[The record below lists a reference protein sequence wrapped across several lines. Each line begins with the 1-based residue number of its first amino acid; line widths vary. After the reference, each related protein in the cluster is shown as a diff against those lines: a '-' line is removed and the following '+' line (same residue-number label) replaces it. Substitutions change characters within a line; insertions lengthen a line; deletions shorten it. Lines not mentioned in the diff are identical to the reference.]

1 MSKKIENVVE
11 SIEETKDQIETTGKE
26 IEKVLEETG
35 KEIEKVLE
43 ETGKDVSSNVEQLNT
58 ILDVYQPIVEKLT
71 SWIGYGLV
79 FIGLLLLVNVALIM
93 YLVIRK

>member
-1 MSKKIENVVE
+1 MAKVDDVVE
-11 SIEETKDQIETTGKE
+11 SIEETKEQI
-26 IEKVLEETG
+26 EETG

-43 ETGKDVSSNVEQLNT
+43 ETGKDVSANVEQLNT

-79 FIGLLLLVNVALIM
+79 FIGFLLLVNVMLIM
-93 YLVIRK
+93 YPVIRK

>member
-1 MSKKIENVVE
+1 MAKVDDVVE
-11 SIEETKDQIETTGKE
+11 SIEETKDQIE
-26 IEKVLEETG
+26 ETG

-43 ETGKDVSSNVEQLNT
+43 ATGKDVSQNVEQLNT

-71 SWIGYGLV
+71 SWIGYGLI
-79 FIGLLLLVNVALIM
+79 FIGLLLLVNMMLIM

>member
-35 KEIEKVLE
+35 K
-43 ETGKDVSSNVEQLNT
+43 DVSNNVEQLNT
-58 ILDVYQPIVEKLT
+58 ILDVYQPIVAKLT

-79 FIGLLLLVNVALIM
+79 FIGLLLLVNVILIM

>member
-11 SIEETKDQIETTGKE
+11 SIEETKDQIET
-26 IEKVLEETG
+26 TG

>member
-1 MSKKIENVVE
+1 MAKVDDVVE
-11 SIEETKDQIETTGKE
+11 SIEETKEQI
-26 IEKVLEETG
+26 EETG

-43 ETGKDVSSNVEQLNT
+43 ETGKDVSQNVEQLNT

-71 SWIGYGLV
+71 SWIGYGLI
-79 FIGLLLLVNVALIM
+79 FIGLLLLVNVMLIM

>member
-1 MSKKIENVVE
+1 MAKVDDVVE
-11 SIEETKDQIETTGKE
+11 SIEETKEQI
-26 IEKVLEETG
+26 
-35 KEIEKVLE
+35 E
-43 ETGKDVSSNVEQLNT
+43 ETGKDVSANVEQLNT

-79 FIGLLLLVNVALIM
+79 FIGLLLLVNVMLIM

>member
-1 MSKKIENVVE
+1 MAKIDNVVE
-11 SIEETKDQIETTGKE
+11 SIEETKDQIE
-26 IEKVLEETG
+26 
-35 KEIEKVLE
+35 
-43 ETGKDVSSNVEQLNT
+43 ETGKDVSNNVEQLNT

-79 FIGLLLLVNVALIM
+79 FIGLLLLVNVILIM

>member
-1 MSKKIENVVE
+1 MAKVDDVVE
-11 SIEETKDQIETTGKE
+11 SIEETKDQIE
-26 IEKVLEETG
+26 ETG

-43 ETGKDVSSNVEQLNT
+43 ATGKDVSQNVAQLNT

-71 SWIGYGLV
+71 SWIGYGLI
-79 FIGLLLLVNVALIM
+79 FIGLLLLVNVMLIM

>member
-1 MSKKIENVVE
+1 MAKVDDVVE
-11 SIEETKDQIETTGKE
+11 SIEETKEQI
-26 IEKVLEETG
+26 EETG

-43 ETGKDVSSNVEQLNT
+43 ETGKDVSANVEQLNT

-79 FIGLLLLVNVALIM
+79 FIGLLLLVNVMLIM
-93 YLVIRK
+93 YLVIKK

>member
-11 SIEETKDQIETTGKE
+11 SIEETKDQIE
-26 IEKVLEETG
+26 ETG
-35 KEIEKVLE
+35 KDIEKVLE
-43 ETGKDVSSNVEQLNT
+43 ETGKDVSNNVEQLNT

>member
-11 SIEETKDQIETTGKE
+11 SIEETKDQIETTGKD
-26 IEKVLEETG
+26 I
-35 KEIEKVLE
+35 
-43 ETGKDVSSNVEQLNT
+43 SSNVEQLNT

>member
-11 SIEETKDQIETTGKE
+11 SIEETKDQIET
-26 IEKVLEETG
+26 TG

-79 FIGLLLLVNVALIM
+79 FIGLLLLINVALIM

>member
-1 MSKKIENVVE
+1 MLSKSVIGIK
-11 SIEETKDQIETTGKE
+11 ETPIME
-26 IEKVLEETG
+26 IANFGRAYSK
-35 KEIEKVLE
+35 
-43 ETGKDVSSNVEQLNT
+43 ETGKDVSANVEQLNT

-79 FIGLLLLVNVALIM
+79 FIGLLLLVNVMLIM

>member
-1 MSKKIENVVE
+1 MAKVDDVVE
-11 SIEETKDQIETTGKE
+11 SNEETKDQI
-26 IEKVLEETG
+26 EETG

-43 ETGKDVSSNVEQLNT
+43 ETGKDVSQNVEQLNT

-71 SWIGYGLV
+71 SWIGYGLI
-79 FIGLLLLVNVALIM
+79 FIGLLLLVNVILII

>member
-1 MSKKIENVVE
+1 MAKIDNVVE
-11 SIEETKDQIETTGKE
+11 SIEETKDQI
-26 IEKVLEETG
+26 EETG

-43 ETGKDVSSNVEQLNT
+43 ETGKDVSNNVEQLNT
-58 ILDVYQPIVEKLT
+58 ILDVYQPIVERLT

-79 FIGLLLLVNVALIM
+79 FIGLLLVNVILIM